1 MLNVGNREKRCVVS
15 NVRVEVDVIGLH
27 ARLVSWSV
35 WVPAIHLE
43 LLYPGLSSRSWRC
56 LGMADSLA

>member
-1 MLNVGNREKRCVVS
+1 MLGTGKNVVWLV

>member
-1 MLNVGNREKRCVVS
+1 MLWLVYI
-15 NVRVEVDVIGLH
+15 RVEVDVIGLH

-43 LLYPGLSSRSWRC
+43 LLYPGLSSWSCCC
-56 LGMADSLA
+56 LGMADSLP